1 MGLDEA
7 GTLARLKDVRR
18 ELIDPKITGHKGRV
32 VKTTGDGLLIEFPS
46 VVEAVACA
54 VAVQQGM
61 AERNAGVL
69 PAERIEFRIG
79 INSGDVIIDGEDIHG
94 DGVNIA
100 ARLEAL
106 AEPGAICVSAMV
118 HDQVRGRI
126 DCAFEDLGEQNLK
139 NIARPVR
146 VYRVMTS
153 PHPNPPPLA
162 GEGGVGAIHVPVL
175 ALPDK

>member
-61 AERNAGVL
+61 TERNAGVP

-79 INSGDVIIDGEDIHG
+79 INSGDVIIDGEDIYG

-118 HDQVRGRI
+118 HDQVGDRI
-126 DCAFEDLGEQNLK
+126 DCAFEDLGEQSLK
-139 NIARPVR
+139 NIARPLR
-146 VYRVMTS
+146 VYRVVPQPGPRASRPPS

-162 GEGGVGAIHVPVL
+162 
-175 ALPDK
+175 

>member
-1 MGLDEA
+1 
-7 GTLARLKDVRR
+7 RLKALRR
-18 ELIDPKITGHKGRV
+18 ELIDPKLAEHKGRV

-61 AERNAGVL
+61 TQRNAGVP

-79 INSGDVIIDGEDIHG
+79 INSGDVIIDGEDIYG

-106 AEPGAICVSAMV
+106 SEPGAICAAAMV
-118 HDQVRGRI
+118 HDQVGDRLNC
-126 DCAFEDLGEQNLK
+126 DFEDLGEHSL
-139 NIARPVR
+139 
-146 VYRVMTS
+146 
-153 PHPNPPPLA
+153 
-162 GEGGVGAIHVPVL
+162 
-175 ALPDK
+175 